1 MKHSLL
7 DRELS
12 QLAFNERVLAQA
24 MDASIPLLERLR
36 FLCITATNLDEF
48 FEVRVAALKQRL
60 GLGLASLDSERGPSF
75 ILKKVGERAH
85 RLIAEQYR
93 VLNEEL
99 IPSLEGEKIRFLRR
113 TLWGPPVREWIEWYY
128 ATELEP
134 ILSPIGLDPAHPFP
148 RILNK
153 SLNFI
158 VSLSGRDAFGREAR
172 YAVVQ
177 APRALPRLVHL
188 PTSLGDEVGSYDF
201 VFLSSIIHAHVKKLF
216 PGMEVLDCF
225 QFRVTRDSEL
235 YLDDED
241 IDDLSKALRLE
252 LGARRYGASVRLE
265 IPTHCP
271 NEPARFLLRQ
281 FELQED
287 DLYRV
292 EGPVNL
298 GRMAAVINMVDRTD
312 LKWPALKPS
321 IPASLSEG
329 NDYFAQMRRHDILL
343 HHPYESFA
351 PVLELLRQAARDP
364 KVLAIKQTLYR
375 TGPRSTVVDLLVDA
389 ATAGKEVTVIVEL
402 RARFD
407 EAENLELAA
416 RLQEAGAHVVYGVVG
431 YKTHAK
437 MLLVVRR
444 EQGKLRR
451 YVHLGTGNYHPETSR
466 QYADYGFFTADE
478 KIGADVHRLFMS
490 LTGLGHSLI
499 MEQILHSPFSL
510 RETLLALIDV
520 EITEARAQRKARIVM
535 KINGLTE
542 AGMIQALYRASAAGV
557 KIDLIVRGMCTLRP
571 GLDGTSENI
580 RVRSIVGR
588 FLEHSRVYYFYHQGK
603 RKVYLSSADLMERN
617 LLHRVEIAYPI
628 KSPPLKKRILNEL
641 ATFLRDNNH
650 AWALRPD
657 GTYVRVFPKGA
668 IVRRSQEEL
677 LKKYSLE

>member
-24 MDASIPLLERLR
+24 IDSSVPLLERLR

-48 FEVRVAALKQRL
+48 FEVRVAALKQRQGL
-60 GLGLASLDSERGPSF
+60 GLGSLDSERGPSY
-75 ILKKVGERAH
+75 ILQKLSERAH
-85 RLIAEQYR
+85 RLIGDQYR

-99 IPSLEGEKIRFLRR
+99 IPSLDREKIRFLRR
-113 TLWGPPVREWIEWYY
+113 DLWSPIVREWIEQYY
-128 ATELEP
+128 ATDLEP

-177 APRALPRLVHL
+177 APRALPRLVGL
-188 PTSLGDEVGSYDF
+188 PTSLGHDVGSYDF

-265 IPTHCP
+265 IPANCP
-271 NEPARFLLRQ
+271 DEPARFLLRQ

-298 GRMAAVINMVDRTD
+298 GRMAAVIEMVDRTD
-312 LKWPALKPS
+312 LKWTPLKPS
-321 IPASLSEG
+321 IPATLSEG

-343 HHPYESFA
+343 HHPYQSFA

-375 TGPRSTVVDLLVDA
+375 TGPRSTVVDLLVEA

-437 MLLVVRR
+437 MLLIVRR
-444 EQGKLRR
+444 ERGGLRR

-466 QYADYGFFTADE
+466 QYADYGFFSADE
-478 KIGADVHRLFMS
+478 SIGSDVHQIFMS
-490 LTGLGHSLI
+490 LTGLGHSLV
-499 MEQILHSPFSL
+499 MEEILHSPFSL
-510 RETLLALIDV
+510 RETLLALIDA
-520 EITEARAQRKARIVM
+520 EINEARAQRKARIVV
-535 KINGLTE
+535 KVNGLTD

-571 GLDGTSENI
+571 ELDGVSENI

-617 LLHRVEIAYPI
+617 LLHRVEVAFPI
-628 KSPPLKKRILNEL
+628 NSNVLKKRILNEL
-641 ATFLRDNNH
+641 NIFLRDNSH
-650 AWALRPD
+650 AWILRSD
-657 GTYVRVFPKGA
+657 GTYVQASPRGA
-668 IVRRSQEEL
+668 IDRRSQEEL
-677 LKKYSLE
+677 LRKYSSA